1 MTVAAPGAHPYSTT
15 LAQRISRLT
24 GRRPLQMRLH
34 EPQQRFRNAFQNA
47 PIGMA
52 LVGLDGRFLDVNQAV
67 CQLLGYSPEELSGIT
82 LREITHPLE
91 VEGLLAGTG
100 QLLAGGIARF
110 QTELR
115 YLHADGHDAWAL
127 ISASLMREANGR
139 PLYYVLGIDDI
150 TGQKTE
156 RLRAIPVAVTRML
169 VEAPTMEAASRGI
182 LQRLCEELGWEIGQ
196 LWIRDFDEDALRL
209 RDFWQARSPQ
219 VGAKV
224 INSVTTHFP
233 GIDLPGQVSARG
245 EPVWIVDIASDPNFG
260 LPATGTDADLHGA
273 FGFPILNGDEVTG
286 VMNFYGGRMAEPA
299 ADLLAMV
306 KELGGQ
312 LGRFIE
318 RKRAERAVQA
328 TAEHVR
334 GVLDNVADGIISTDE
349 SGVIEFFNRAAQRL
363 FGYTLVEVRGR
374 DAKMLIADPYR
385 RDFVSHLNNYLRPG
399 KSQASVSGSRELW
412 GQRKD
417 GSIFPMEF
425 RASEMLL
432 GGERRFVGILHDI
445 SAQRAQT
452 DALEYQSL
460 HDPLTGLPNRML
472 FNDRLRQAIV
482 IGHREREP
490 LVLLIMDMDRFKEV
504 NDTLGHQVGDLL
516 LQQVALRLATT
527 LRQSDT
533 VARLGGDEFAVL
545 PAGGTDLQGGAQ
557 TAKKIL
563 RVLEHPFVV
572 DGRNIDVGASIGIAL
587 CPDHGEE
594 ADTLMRHADVAMYVA
609 KRTKRG
615 YAVYAPQLDEHT
627 AAHLALIGELRH
639 AIGHDELLLHYQP
652 TVALKTGRTIGVE
665 ALVRWQHP
673 TQGLIPPDQFIPAAE
688 ETELVQPLARW
699 VLNQGLSQLRS
710 WNDSGLDVELA
721 VNLSAWNL
729 RDPDF
734 PELTSGL
741 LGNWN
746 VDPGRLKL
754 EITESGI
761 MAPSSIFEA
770 ITHLSTLGV
779 GLSIDDFGTGYSSL
793 ARLKRLPVNEI
804 KIDKSFIIGMMA
816 DSMSVSI
823 VRAVIE
829 LGHNMGLRVVAEGV
843 ENRETWEKLVTLG
856 CDLAQ
861 GYYLCPPMPASD
873 LTGWFR
879 ESSRGPLP

>member
-1 MTVAAPGAHPYSTT
+1 VGRGHAE
-15 LAQRISRLT
+15 T
-24 GRRPLQMRLH
+24 GPRALL
-34 EPQQRFRNAFQNA
+34 QRFRSAFQNA
-47 PIGMA
+47 PIGIGLADLDWRFVEVNRA
-52 LVGLDGRFLDVNQAV
+52 L
-67 CQLLGYSPEELSGIT
+67 CQLLGYSPEELFRT
-82 LREITHPLE
+82 TVRAITHPLD
-91 VEGLLAGTG
+91 VEALMAEAH
-100 QLLAGGIARF
+100 QLLAGKTARF
-110 QTELR
+110 QAEQR
-115 YLHADGHDAWAL
+115 YLHADGHTGWAL
-127 ISASLMREANGR
+127 ISVSLMRDPDGR
-139 PLYYVLGIDDI
+139 PLYYVMGMDDI
-150 TGQKTE
+150 TRQKTE
-156 RLRAIPVAVTRML
+156 RLRAMPEALTHML
-169 VEAPTMEAASRGI
+169 VEAPTLEAASRTL
-182 LQRLCEELGWEIGQ
+182 LQRLSEELGWQVGQ
-196 LWIRDFDEDALRL
+196 LWIRDREDGGLRL
-209 RDFWQARSPQ
+209 QDLWHAPSPE
-219 VGAKV
+219 VGAYV
-224 INSVTTHFP
+224 ANSITTNP
-233 GIDLPGQVSARG
+233 EPELPGQICAKGV
-245 EPVWIVDIASDPNFG
+245 PVWIGDG
-260 LPATGTDADLHGA
+260 
-273 FGFPILNGDEVTG
+273 FGFPILVNGHVTG
-286 VMNFYGGRMAEPA
+286 VVNFYGGAVAEPTE
-299 ADLLAMV
+299 DLLAMV
-306 KELGGQ
+306 NELGCQ

-318 RKRAERAVQA
+318 RRRAERAVQV

-349 SGVIEFFNRAAQRL
+349 SGVVEFFNRAAQRL
-363 FGYTLVEVRGR
+363 FGYALVEVRGQ
-374 DAKMLIADPYR
+374 DAKMLIAEPYR
-385 RDFVSHLNNYLRPG
+385 RDFVSHLDNYLRPG
-399 KSQASVSGSRELW
+399 KSATSVSGSRELW

-445 SAQRAQT
+445 SAQRAQK

-482 IGHREREP
+482 VGHRAREP
-490 LVLLIMDMDRFKEV
+490 VVLLIMDMDRFKEV

-516 LQQVALRLATT
+516 LQQVALRLAAT

-545 PAGGTDLQGGAQ
+545 PASGTDLNGGTHA
-557 TAKKIL
+557 AKKIL
-563 RVLEHPFVV
+563 QALEHPFVV
-572 DGRNIDVGASIGIAL
+572 DGRNIDVGASIGIAH
-587 CPDHGEE
+587 CPEHGEG

-639 AIGHDELLLHYQP
+639 AIAHNELVLHYQP
-652 TVALKTGRTIGVE
+652 TVALASGRTIGVE

-673 TQGLIPPDQFIPAAE
+673 KQGLIPPDQFIPAAE
-688 ETELVQPLARW
+688 ETELVQPLAHW
-699 VLNQGLSQLRS
+699 VFNQGLSQLRS
-710 WNDSGLDVELA
+710 WNDTGLDVGLA

-734 PELTSGL
+734 PGLTTGL
-741 LGNWN
+741 LDRWSVEPN
-746 VDPGRLKL
+746 RLNL

-761 MAPSSIFEA
+761 MAPSAIFEA
-770 ITHLSTLGV
+770 ITHLSTLGI

-823 VRAVIE
+823 VRSVIE

-843 ENRETWEKLVTLG
+843 ENREAWDKLVMLG

-861 GYYLCPPMPASD
+861 GHYLCPPMPPSD
-873 LTGWFR
+873 LTRWFR
-879 ESSRGPLP
+879 DSGLGPSVQASTTG

>member
-1 MTVAAPGAHPYSTT
+1 MTV
-15 LAQRISRLT
+15 
-24 GRRPLQMRLH
+24 
-34 EPQQRFRNAFQNA
+34 
-47 PIGMA
+47 
-52 LVGLDGRFLDVNQAV
+52 
-67 CQLLGYSPEELSGIT
+67 
-82 LREITHPLE
+82 REITHPLD
-91 VEGLLAGTG
+91 VEGMMARTG
-100 QLLAGGIARF
+100 QLLAGETARF

-115 YLHADGHDAWAL
+115 YLHADGHAAWAV
-127 ISASLMREANGR
+127 ISVSLMREANGR

-150 TGQKTE
+150 TRQKTE

-169 VEAPTMEAASRGI
+169 VEAPSLEAASRGI
-182 LQRLCEELGWEIGQ
+182 LQRLCEVLGWEVGQ
-196 LWIRDFDEDALRL
+196 LWLRDPDDDVLRL
-209 RDFWQARSPQ
+209 RDFWQARPDT
-219 VGAKV
+219 GPTV
-224 INSVTTHFP
+224 INAVTAHFP
-233 GIDLPGQVSARG
+233 GIDLPGQVLARG

-260 LPATGTDADLHGA
+260 VSATAADADLHGA
-273 FGFPILNGDEVTG
+273 FGFPILNGDRVIG
-286 VMNFYGGRMAEPA
+286 VMNFYGGAIAEPGE
-299 ADLLAMV
+299 DLLAMV
-306 KELGGQ
+306 KDLGGQ
-312 LGRFIE
+312 VGRFIE
-318 RKRAERAVQA
+318 RSRTERAVHV

-334 GVLDNVADGIISTDE
+334 AILDNVADGIISTDE

-363 FGYTLVEVRGR
+363 FGYALVEVRGR
-374 DAKMLIADPYR
+374 DAKMIIADPYR

-432 GGERRFVGILHDI
+432 GGERRFIGILHDI

-563 RVLEHPFVV
+563 RILEHPFVV

-639 AIGHDELLLHYQP
+639 AIGHDELQLHYQP
-652 TVALKTGRTIGVE
+652 TVALKSGRTIGVE

-673 TQGLIPPDQFIPAAE
+673 VQGLIPPDQFIPAAE

-699 VLNQGLSQLRS
+699 VLNQGLSQLRR

-734 PELTSGL
+734 AELTSGL
-741 LGNWN
+741 LASWR
-746 VDPGRLKL
+746 VDPSRLKL

-823 VRAVIE
+823 VRTVIE

-843 ENRETWEKLVTLG
+843 ENRETWEKLETLG

-861 GYYLCPPMPASD
+861 GYYLCPPMPADD
-873 LTGWFR
+873 LTRWFR
-879 ESSRGPLP
+879 DSSLGPPP

>member
-1 MTVAAPGAHPYSTT
+1 MA
-15 LAQRISRLT
+15 
-24 GRRPLQMRLH
+24 LH

-52 LVGLDGRFLDVNQAV
+52 LVGLDGRFLDVNVAL
-67 CQLLGYSPEELSGIT
+67 CQLLGYSQEQLSLVT
-82 LREITHPLE
+82 VQEIIHPLDL
-91 VEGLLAGTG
+91 EGMMAGIL
-100 QLLAGGIARF
+100 QLLAGETARF
-110 QTELR
+110 QSEQR
-115 YLHADGHDAWAL
+115 YLHAAGQAGWAL
-127 ISASLMREANGR
+127 ISVSLMREPNGR

-150 TGQKTE
+150 SAQKAE

-169 VEAPTMEAASRGI
+169 VEAPTLEAASRGI
-182 LQRLCEELGWEIGQ
+182 LRRLCEELGWVLGQ
-196 LWIRDFDEDALRL
+196 LWVRDCDDVLRL
-209 RDFWQARSPQ
+209 RDSWQAPSRE
-219 VGAKV
+219 GAPNV
-224 INSVTTHFP
+224 IGSVTTHFP
-233 GIDLPGQVSARG
+233 GIDMPGQVSTRG
-245 EPVWIVDIASDPNFG
+245 EPVWIVDIASDPNAG
-260 LPATGTDADLHGA
+260 PPAAAGDGLHGA
-273 FGFPILNGDEVTG
+273 FGFPIVNGGKVTG
-286 VMNFYGGRMAEPA
+286 VMTFYSAVIAKPDE
-299 ADLLAMV
+299 DLLAMV
-306 KELGGQ
+306 DDIGDQ

-318 RKRAERAVQA
+318 RKRAERAVQSA
-328 TAEHVR
+328 AEHVR

-349 SGVIEFFNRAAQRL
+349 SGVVEFFNRAAQRL
-363 FGYTLVEVRGR
+363 FGYALAEVRGQ
-374 DAKMLIADPYR
+374 DAKMLIAEPYR
-385 RDFVSHLNNYLRPG
+385 RDFVSHLSNYLRPG

-445 SAQRAQT
+445 SAQRAQK

-482 IGHREREP
+482 VGHREREP

-516 LQQVALRLATT
+516 LQQVALRLAAT

-545 PAGGTDLQGGAQ
+545 PAGGTDLEGGSH

-563 RVLEHPFVV
+563 RALEHPFVV
-572 DGRNIDVGASIGIAL
+572 DGRNIDVGASIGIAQ
-587 CPDHGEE
+587 CPEHGEE

-639 AIGHDELLLHYQP
+639 AIGHNELVLHYQP
-652 TVALKTGRTIGVE
+652 TVALKSGRTIGVE

-673 TQGLIPPDQFIPAAE
+673 TQGLIPPDEFIPAAE
-688 ETELVQPLARW
+688 ETELVQPLAQW
-699 VLNQGLSQLRS
+699 VLNHGLSQLRN

-741 LGNWN
+741 LENWG
-746 VDPGRLKL
+746 VDPNRLTL

-761 MAPSSIFEA
+761 MAPSSIHEA
-770 ITHLSTLGV
+770 ITELSTLGV

-804 KIDKSFIIGMMA
+804 KVDKSFIIGMIA
-816 DSMSVSI
+816 DGMSVSI
-823 VRAVIE
+823 VRSVIE

-843 ENRETWEKLVTLG
+843 ENRETLDKLVTLG

-861 GYYLCPPMPASD
+861 GHYVCPPMPATE
-873 LTGWFR
+873 LTRWFR
-879 ESSRGPLP
+879 ESGRGPLPPAAIEAGETNGLA

>member
-1 MTVAAPGAHPYSTT
+1 MA
-15 LAQRISRLT
+15 LR
-24 GRRPLQMRLH
+24 
-34 EPQQRFRNAFQNA
+34 EPQQRFRNAFENA

-52 LVGLDGRFLDVNQAV
+52 LAGLDGRFLDVNRAL
-67 CQLLGYSPEELSGIT
+67 CQLLGYSPEQLSRLT
-82 LREITHPLE
+82 VQEITHPLD
-91 VEGLLAGTG
+91 VEGMMAGTR
-100 QLLAGGIARF
+100 QLLAAETVRF

-115 YLHADGHDAWAL
+115 YLCADGRAAWAL
-127 ISASLMREANGR
+127 ISVSLMREANGR

-150 TGQKTE
+150 TAQKTD
-156 RLRAIPVAVTRML
+156 RLRAIPVAVTRLL
-169 VEAPTMEAASRGI
+169 VEAPTLEAASRGI
-182 LQRLCEELGWEIGQ
+182 LQRLCEELGWEVGQ
-196 LWIRDFDEDALRL
+196 LWMRDSDDDVLHL
-209 RDFWQARSPQ
+209 RDFWHARSPLI
-219 VGAKV
+219 GAKV
-224 INSVTTHFP
+224 VNSVTTHFP
-233 GIDLPGQVSARG
+233 GIDLPGQVCARA
-245 EPVWIVDIASDPNFG
+245 EPVWIADIASDPNFG
-260 LPATGTDADLHGA
+260 LPATAADAGLHGA
-273 FGFPILNGDEVTG
+273 FGFPIRDGNHVTG
-286 VMNFYGGRMAEPA
+286 VMNFYSGAIAEPDD
-299 ADLLAMV
+299 DLLAMV
-306 KELGGQ
+306 RDLGGQ
-312 LGRFIE
+312 FGRFIE
-318 RKRAERAVQA
+318 RRRAERAIQA
-328 TAEHVR
+328 TSEHVR

-349 SGVIEFFNRAAQRL
+349 SGVVEFFNRAAQRL
-363 FGYTLVEVRGR
+363 FGYALAEVRGR
-374 DAKMLIADPYR
+374 DAKMLIAEPYR

-545 PAGGTDLQGGAQ
+545 PASGTDLQGGAQ

-587 CPDHGEE
+587 CPEHGEE

-639 AIGHDELLLHYQP
+639 AIGHDELVLHYQP
-652 TVALKTGRTIGVE
+652 TVALTSGRTIGVE

-673 TQGLIPPDQFIPAAE
+673 AQGLIPPDQFIPAAE
-688 ETELVQPLARW
+688 ETELVQPLAKW

-734 PELTSGL
+734 PELTSAL
-741 LGNWN
+741 LGNWR

-770 ITHLSTLGV
+770 INHLSTLGV

-804 KIDKSFIIGMMA
+804 KIDKSFITGMMA

-823 VRAVIE
+823 VRSVIE

-843 ENRETWEKLVTLG
+843 ENRDTWDKLVTLG

-873 LTGWFR
+873 LTRWFR
-879 ESSRGPLP
+879 ESSRGPLPPPASQVGGMDGRA

>member
-1 MTVAAPGAHPYSTT
+1 MSG
-15 LAQRISRLT
+15 LT
-24 GRRPLQMRLH
+24 GRSRAETRLRTSQLH
-34 EPQQRFRNAFQNA
+34 FRNAFRNA
-47 PIGMA
+47 PIGIA
-52 LVGLDGRFLDVNQAV
+52 LAGLDWRFVEVNRALS
-67 CQLLGYSPEELSGIT
+67 QLLGYSEEQLSRTTIRAVTHPDDVEAMLSGS
-82 LREITHPLE
+82 H
-91 VEGLLAGTG
+91 
-100 QLLAGGIARF
+100 QLLAGKAARF
-110 QTELR
+110 QAEQR
-115 YLHADGHDAWAL
+115 YLHRDGSVGRAL
-127 ISASLMREANGR
+127 VSISLMGDIRGQ
-139 PLYYVLGIDDI
+139 PLYYVLGMDNI
-150 TGQKTE
+150 TPRQQNE
-156 RLRAIPVAVTRML
+156 RLRAMPEALTHML
-169 VEAPTMEAASRGI
+169 VEAQTLEGASRAL
-182 LQRLCEELGWEIGQ
+182 LQRLCEELGWQVGE
-196 LWIRDFDEDALRL
+196 LWIRDREDDVLRL
-209 RDFWQARSPQ
+209 QDLWHGLSPEL
-219 VGAKV
+219 GANV
-224 INSVTTHFP
+224 ANSVTTHQES
-233 GIDLPGQVSARG
+233 DLPSQVCARG
-245 EPVWIVDIASDPNFG
+245 EPVWIVDPASNPDVG
-260 LPATGTDADLHGA
+260 PAPTATDAGQRGA
-273 FGFPILNGDEVTG
+273 FGFPILNGGHVIG
-286 VMNFYGGRMAEPA
+286 VVNFYGGAIAEPS

-318 RKRAERAVQA
+318 RRRAERAVQV
-328 TAEHVR
+328 TGEHVR

-349 SGVIEFFNRAAQRL
+349 SGVVEFFNRAAQRL
-363 FGYTLVEVRGR
+363 FGYSLVEVRGQ
-374 DAKMLIADPYR
+374 DAKMLIAEPYR
-385 RDFVSHLNNYLRPG
+385 RDFVSHLDNYLRPG
-399 KSQASVSGSRELW
+399 KSATSVSGSRELW

-432 GGERRFVGILHDI
+432 AGERRFVGILHDI
-445 SAQRAQT
+445 SAQRAQK

-482 IGHREREP
+482 VGHRAREP
-490 LVLLIMDMDRFKEV
+490 VVLLLMDMDRFKEV

-516 LQQVALRLATT
+516 LQQVALRLAAT

-545 PAGGTDLQGGAQ
+545 PASGTDLNGGAHA
-557 TAKKIL
+557 AKKIL
-563 RVLEHPFVV
+563 RALEHPFVV
-572 DGRNIDVGASIGIAL
+572 DGRNIDVGASIGIAH
-587 CPDHGEE
+587 CPEHGEE

-639 AIGHDELLLHYQP
+639 AIGHDELVLHYQP
-652 TVALKTGRTIGVE
+652 TVALNTGRAVGVE

-673 TQGLIPPDQFIPAAE
+673 KQGLIPPDQFIPAAE
-688 ETELVQPLARW
+688 ETELVQPLAHW
-699 VLNQGLSQLRS
+699 VLNQGLSQLHS
-710 WNDSGLDVELA
+710 WNDTGLDVGLA

-729 RDPDF
+729 RDPEF
-734 PELTSGL
+734 PVLTSGL
-741 LGNWN
+741 LDHWS
-746 VDPGRLKL
+746 VAPGRLQL

-761 MAPSSIFEA
+761 MAPSAIFEA

-823 VRAVIE
+823 VRSVIE

-843 ENRETWEKLVTLG
+843 ENREIWDKLVTLG

-861 GYYLCPPMPASD
+861 GYYLCPPLPAAD
-873 LTGWFR
+873 LPRWLR
-879 ESSRGPLP
+879 ESGSGSFGQA

>member
-1 MTVAAPGAHPYSTT
+1 MG
-15 LAQRISRLT
+15 
-24 GRRPLQMRLH
+24 
-34 EPQQRFRNAFQNA
+34 
-47 PIGMA
+47 
-52 LVGLDGRFLDVNQAV
+52 
-67 CQLLGYSPEELSGIT
+67 
-82 LREITHPLE
+82 
-91 VEGLLAGTG
+91 
-100 QLLAGGIARF
+100 
-110 QTELR
+110 
-115 YLHADGHDAWAL
+115 
-127 ISASLMREANGR
+127 
-139 PLYYVLGIDDI
+139 
-150 TGQKTE
+150 
-156 RLRAIPVAVTRML
+156 
-169 VEAPTMEAASRGI
+169 
-182 LQRLCEELGWEIGQ
+182 
-196 LWIRDFDEDALRL
+196 
-209 RDFWQARSPQ
+209 
-219 VGAKV
+219 
-224 INSVTTHFP
+224 
-233 GIDLPGQVSARG
+233 
-245 EPVWIVDIASDPNFG
+245 SDPNFG
-260 LPATGTDADLHGA
+260 VPATAADAGLHGA
-273 FGFPILNGDEVTG
+273 FGFPVLNGDEVIG
-286 VMNFYGGRMAEPA
+286 VLNFYGDAIAEPGE
-299 ADLLAMV
+299 DLLAMV
-306 KELGGQ
+306 KDLGGQ

-318 RKRAERAVQA
+318 RRRAERTLQA

-334 GVLDNVADGIISTDE
+334 AILDNVADGIISTDE
-349 SGVIEFFNRAAQRL
+349 SGVVEFFNRAAQRL
-363 FGYTLVEVRGR
+363 FGYALVEVRGR

-445 SAQRAQT
+445 SAQRAQK

-482 IGHREREP
+482 VGHREREP
-490 LVLLIMDMDRFKEV
+490 LVLLIMDMDRFKEG

-516 LQQVALRLATT
+516 LQQVALRLAAT

-545 PAGGTDLQGGAQ
+545 PAGGTDLEGGSH

-563 RVLEHPFVV
+563 RALEHPFVV
-572 DGRNIDVGASIGIAL
+572 DGRNIDVGASIGIAQ
-587 CPDHGEE
+587 CPEHGEE

-639 AIGHDELLLHYQP
+639 AIGHNELVLHYQP
-652 TVALKTGRTIGVE
+652 TVALKSGRTLGVG
-665 ALVRWQHP
+665 A
-673 TQGLIPPDQFIPAAE
+673 PAH
-688 ETELVQPLARW
+688 W

-734 PELTSGL
+734 PELTAGL
-741 LGNWN
+741 LGSWR
-746 VDPGRLKL
+746 VDPARLKL

-793 ARLKRLPVNEI
+793 ARLKRLPVNDI

-843 ENRETWEKLVTLG
+843 ENRETWEKLETLG

-861 GYYLCPPMPASD
+861 GYYLCPPMPAPA
-873 LTGWFR
+873 LPRCFR

>member
-1 MTVAAPGAHPYSTT
+1 VQIALS
-15 LAQRISRLT
+15 
-24 GRRPLQMRLH
+24 
-34 EPQQRFRNAFQNA
+34 EPQQRFRYAFQNA

-52 LVGLDGRFLDVNQAV
+52 LVGLDGRFLDVNGAL
-67 CQLLGYSPEELSGIT
+67 CQLLGYAPDQLSVIT
-82 LREITHPLE
+82 VQEVTHPLD
-91 VEGLLAGTG
+91 VEALMAGTQ
-100 QLLAGGIARF
+100 QLLAGEIAKF
-110 QTELR
+110 QAEQR
-115 YLHADGHDAWAL
+115 YLHADGHAGWSL
-127 ISASLMREANGR
+127 VSVSLMREPNGR

-150 TGQKTE
+150 TAQKSE

-169 VEAPTMEAASRGI
+169 VEAPTLEAASRGI
-182 LQRLCEELGWEIGQ
+182 LRRLCEELGWQVGQ
-196 LWIRDFDEDALRL
+196 LWIRDFDNVLRL
-209 RDFWQARSPQ
+209 RDFWHAPSPE
-219 VGAKV
+219 GAPRQT
-224 INSVTTHFP
+224 NSVTTHFP
-233 GIDLPGQVSARG
+233 GIDVPGQVAARG
-245 EPVWIVDIASDPNFG
+245 EALWMADIASDPNFG
-260 LPATGTDADLHGA
+260 PPATAADAGLEGA
-273 FGFPILNGDEVTG
+273 FGFPIMIGGEVTG
-286 VMNFYGGRMAEPA
+286 VMNFYSAVIAKPDE
-299 ADLLAMV
+299 DLLAMV
-306 KELGGQ
+306 EDVGDQ

-318 RKRAERAVQA
+318 RKRAERALQA
-328 TAEHVR
+328 AAEHVR

-349 SGVIEFFNRAAQRL
+349 SGVVEFFNRAAQRL
-363 FGYTLVEVRGR
+363 FGYALAEVRGQ
-374 DAKMLIADPYR
+374 DAKMLIAEPYR
-385 RDFVSHLNNYLRPG
+385 RDFVSHLSNYLRPG

-417 GSIFPMEF
+417 ASIFPMEF

-445 SAQRAQT
+445 SAQRAQK

-482 IGHREREP
+482 VGHREREP

-516 LQQVALRLATT
+516 LQQVALRLAAT

-545 PAGGTDLQGGAQ
+545 PAGGTDLQGGSH

-563 RVLEHPFVV
+563 RALEHPFVV
-572 DGRNIDVGASIGIAL
+572 DGRNIDVGASIGIAQ
-587 CPDHGEE
+587 CPEHGEE

-639 AIGHDELLLHYQP
+639 AIGHNELVLHYQP
-652 TVALKTGRTIGVE
+652 TVALKSGRTTGVE

-673 TQGLIPPDQFIPAAE
+673 TQGLISPDQFIPAAE
-688 ETELVQPLARW
+688 ETELVQPLAQW

-729 RDPDF
+729 RDPEF

-741 LGNWN
+741 LENWG
-746 VDPGRLKL
+746 VDPNRLTL

-761 MAPSSIFEA
+761 MAPSSIHEA
-770 ITHLSTLGV
+770 ITQLSTLGV

-804 KIDKSFIIGMMA
+804 KVDKSFIIGMIA
-816 DSMSVSI
+816 DGMSVSI
-823 VRAVIE
+823 VRSVIE

-843 ENRETWEKLVTLG
+843 ENSETMDQLVALG

-861 GYYLCPPMPASD
+861 GYYLCPPMPATD
-873 LTGWFR
+873 LTRWFR
-879 ESSRGPLP
+879 ESGRGPLPPAAIEAGEANGLA

>member
-1 MTVAAPGAHPYSTT
+1 MA
-15 LAQRISRLT
+15 LR
-24 GRRPLQMRLH
+24 

-52 LVGLDGRFLDVNQAV
+52 LVGMDGRFLDVNAAL
-67 CQLLGYSPEELSGIT
+67 CQLLGYSPEQLSLIT
-82 LREITHPLE
+82 VQEVTHPLD
-91 VEGLLAGTG
+91 VEGMMAGTR
-100 QLLAGGIARF
+100 QLLAGETARF
-110 QTELR
+110 QTEQR
-115 YLHADGHDAWAL
+115 YLRAGGHAGWAL
-127 ISASLMREANGR
+127 ISVSLIREPNGR

-150 TGQKTE
+150 TARKAE
-156 RLRAIPVAVTRML
+156 RLLAIPVAVTRML
-169 VEAPTMEAASRGI
+169 VEAPTLEAASRGI
-182 LQRLCEELGWEIGQ
+182 LRRLCEELGWVLGQ
-196 LWIRDFDEDALRL
+196 LWVRDCDDVLRL
-209 RDFWQARSPQ
+209 RDSWQAPSPES
-219 VGAKV
+219 GP
-224 INSVTTHFP
+224 NLMSSLTTHLP
-233 GIDLPGQVSARG
+233 GIDVPGQVAARG
-245 EPVWIVDIASDPNFG
+245 EPVWIVDIAGDPNASPPTAAG
-260 LPATGTDADLHGA
+260 VGLHGA
-273 FGFPILNGDEVTG
+273 FGFPIVNGGKITG
-286 VMNFYGGRMAEPA
+286 VMNFYSDVIAKPDE
-299 ADLLAMV
+299 DLLAV
-306 KELGGQ
+306 VEDIGDQ

-318 RKRAERAVQA
+318 RKRAERALQSA
-328 TAEHVR
+328 AEHVR

-349 SGVIEFFNRAAQRL
+349 SGVVEFFNRAAQRL
-363 FGYTLVEVRGR
+363 FGYALAEVRGQ
-374 DAKMLIADPYR
+374 DAKMLIAEPYR

-445 SAQRAQT
+445 SAQRAQK

-482 IGHREREP
+482 VGHREREP

-516 LQQVALRLATT
+516 LQQVALRLAAT

-545 PAGGTDLQGGAQ
+545 PAGGTDLEGGSH

-563 RVLEHPFVV
+563 RALEHPFVV
-572 DGRNIDVGASIGIAL
+572 DGRNIDVGASIGIAQ
-587 CPDHGEE
+587 CPEHGEE

-639 AIGHDELLLHYQP
+639 AIGHNELVLHYQP
-652 TVALKTGRTIGVE
+652 TVALKSGRTIGVE

-688 ETELVQPLARW
+688 ETELVQPLAQW
-699 VLNQGLSQLRS
+699 VLNHGLSQLRS

-734 PELTSGL
+734 PELASGL
-741 LGNWN
+741 LENWG
-746 VDPGRLKL
+746 VDPNRLTL

-761 MAPSSIFEA
+761 MAPSSIHEA
-770 ITHLSTLGV
+770 ISQLSTLGV

-804 KIDKSFIIGMMA
+804 KVDKSFIIGMIA
-816 DSMSVSI
+816 DGMSVSI
-823 VRAVIE
+823 VRSVIE

-843 ENRETWEKLVTLG
+843 ENRETMDKLVTLG

-861 GYYLCPPMPASD
+861 GHYLCPPMPATE
-873 LTGWFR
+873 LTRWFR
-879 ESSRGPLP
+879 ESGRGPLPPAAIEAGGMDGRA

>member
-1 MTVAAPGAHPYSTT
+1 MA
-15 LAQRISRLT
+15 LR
-24 GRRPLQMRLH
+24 
-34 EPQQRFRNAFQNA
+34 EPQQRFRNAFENA

-52 LVGLDGRFLDVNQAV
+52 LAGLDGRFLDVNRAL
-67 CQLLGYSPEELSGIT
+67 CQLLGYSPEQLSRLT
-82 LREITHPLE
+82 VQEITHPFD
-91 VEGLLAGTG
+91 VEGMMAGIR
-100 QLLAGGIARF
+100 QLLAAETVRF

-115 YLHADGHDAWAL
+115 YLRADGRAAWAL
-127 ISASLMREANGR
+127 ISVSLMREANGR

-150 TGQKTE
+150 TGQKTD

-169 VEAPTMEAASRGI
+169 VEAPTLEAASRGI
-182 LQRLCEELGWEIGQ
+182 LQRLCEEFGWEIGQ
-196 LWIRDFDEDALRL
+196 LWMRDSDDDVLRL
-209 RDFWQARSPQ
+209 RDLWHARSPLAGAQ
-219 VGAKV
+219 VV
-224 INSVTTHFP
+224 NSVTTHFP
-233 GIDLPGQVSARG
+233 GIDLPGQICARA
-245 EPVWIVDIASDPNFG
+245 EPVWIADIASDPNFG
-260 LPATGTDADLHGA
+260 LPATAADARLHGA
-273 FGFPILNGDEVTG
+273 FGFPIRNGDHVTG
-286 VMNFYGGRMAEPA
+286 VMNFYSGAIAEPDE
-299 ADLLAMV
+299 DLLAMV
-306 KELGGQ
+306 KDLGGQ
-312 LGRFIE
+312 LGRYIE
-318 RKRAERAVQA
+318 RRRAERAIQA
-328 TAEHVR
+328 TAEHIR

-349 SGVIEFFNRAAQRL
+349 SGVVEFFNRAAQRL
-363 FGYTLVEVRGR
+363 FGYTLAEVRGR
-374 DAKMLIADPYR
+374 DAKMLIAEPYR

-472 FNDRLRQAIV
+472 FNDRLRQAMV

-545 PAGGTDLQGGAQ
+545 PASGTDLQGGAQ

-587 CPDHGEE
+587 CPEHGEE

-673 TQGLIPPDQFIPAAE
+673 TQGLIPPDRFIPAAE

-699 VLNQGLSQLRS
+699 VLNQGLSQLRI

-734 PELTSGL
+734 PQLTSDL
-741 LGNWN
+741 LGNWG
-746 VDPGRLKL
+746 VDPDRLTL

-770 ITHLSTLGV
+770 ITHLTTLGV

-804 KIDKSFIIGMMA
+804 KVDKSFITGMMA

-823 VRAVIE
+823 VRSVIE

-843 ENRETWEKLVTLG
+843 ENRDTWDKLVTLG

-861 GYYLCPPMPASD
+861 GYYLCPPMPATE
-873 LTGWFR
+873 LTRWFR
-879 ESSRGPLP
+879 ESGWGPLPPTASEADGMDGGA